1 MNLFKGW
8 CSSSWP
14 TSSPTMEALALPRLH
29 CKRSFHVVFHLAFS
43 WTGSPCS
50 KPPWSICLS
59 GPACCSM
66 EITCGAREVW
76 TLSSQRSATVS
87 PFLMLLYFPLTAPFS
102 VRLHSGF
109 LQLLEQLENTGPP
122 PAEKEMISL
131 LPTVC
136 ISQEQTGNTRKV
148 WPE

>member
-1 MNLFKGW
+1 MLQYGDYVW
-8 CSSSWP
+8 SQGSLDAVVTEVSD
-14 TSSPTMEALALPRLH
+14 
-29 CKRSFHVVFHLAFS
+29 SF
-43 WTGSPCS
+43 
-50 KPPWSICLS
+50 
-59 GPACCSM
+59 
-66 EITCGAREVW
+66 
-76 TLSSQRSATVS
+76 Q
-87 PFLMLLYFPLTAPFS
+87 FLILLYFPLTPPLS

-148 WPE
+148 WSE